1 MSFMLSLDK
10 RCQEILKRLIYAG
23 GYLKIQDVADEMSIS
38 KRSVYYDINK
48 INDWL
53 QEHSLK
59 PLVKEFMLRVSML
72 EKYRKYWLIM
82 KMIVIRFTLQMNVLE

>member
-59 PLVKEFMLRVSML
+59 PLVQERGKGIYVTSEHA
-72 EKYRKYWLIM
+72 RKI
-82 KMIVIRFTLQMNVLE
+82 QEVLARL